1 MVRKLKMWILWIAT
15 LIVTSGCDD
24 RVTQVAREAA
34 NRQAQQNTVMAELH
48 QEVATGTRELV
59 AADAKARGD
68 IVGVHHDLQSERARL
83 DTGWNAL
90 ETERRQIAS
99 QRRTE
104 SLLGPLVPLIAGT
117 VLVIVLLGFCWSAVG
132 AAHTSDSRDCRL
144 EDFLVR
150 EILPD
155 ETPPLLFGVK
165 DREQLVGQSRADHH
179 PLS

>member
-1 MVRKLKMWILWIAT
+1 MFRKLKMWILWI
-15 LIVTSGCDD
+15 VTVIAIAGCDD

-48 QEVATGTRELV
+48 QQVATGTRELV

-104 SLLGPLVPLIAGT
+104 SFLAPLVPLITGS
-117 VLVIVLLGFCWSAVG
+117 VLVIVLLGFCWYAVG
-132 AAHTSDSRDCRL
+132 AAHSSESRDFML

-155 ETPPLLFGVK
+155 EPSLLFG
-165 DREQLVGQSRADHH
+165 DPAREPLMGPAGTDHR
-179 PLS
+179 PAS

>member
-1 MVRKLKMWILWIAT
+1 MVRKLKMRILWITT
-15 LIVTSGCDD
+15 LVAIGGCDD

-48 QEVATGTRELV
+48 QEVAAGARDLV

-90 ETERRQIAS
+90 ESERRQIAS

-104 SLLGPLVPLIAGT
+104 SFLAPLVPLVNAA
-117 VLVIVLLGFCWSAVG
+117 VLVIVLLGFCWYAVG
-132 AAHTSDSRDCRL
+132 AAHKNDSRDFRL
-144 EDFLVR
+144 EEFLVR
-150 EILPD
+150 EIMPD
-155 ETPPLLFGVK
+155 EPRLLGGRT
-165 DREQLVGQSRADHH
+165 DHEQLIGSASTDH
-179 PLS
+179 PPS